1 MSTEQK
7 QLVEFATQ
15 DLVAQ
20 IVAKDGVSMSV
31 ATDRLHGSQ
40 IFGKLNDVAT
50 GLYRE
55 SLEYLY
61 RFYKATCK

>member
-20 IVAKDGVSMSV
+20 IVAKEGVSMSV
-31 ATDRLHGSQ
+31 ATDRLHGSL
-40 IFGKLNDVAT
+40 IFNKVNDVTT

-55 SLEYLY
+55 SPEYLY
-61 RFYKATCK
+61 QIYKASCA